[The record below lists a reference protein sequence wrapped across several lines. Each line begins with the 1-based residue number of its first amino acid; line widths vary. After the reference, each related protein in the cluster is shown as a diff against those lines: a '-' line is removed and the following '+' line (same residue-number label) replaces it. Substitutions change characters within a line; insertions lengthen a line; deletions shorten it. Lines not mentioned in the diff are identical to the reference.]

1 MAMSGSFGVIIGLA
15 LAAVLT
21 ALTLGI
27 FSMTRGGEFNA
38 RYGNKLMRARVI
50 TQFVALA
57 LLALAF
63 VMREG

>member
-1 MAMSGSFGVIIGLA
+1 MSGSFGVIIGLA
-15 LAAVLT
+15 LAAVFA

-50 TQFVALA
+50 AQFSALA
-57 LLALAF
+57 LVALAF